1 MAETLTLALTGD
13 VLPTRRLLADGR
25 PACPAAEP
33 VLELLRSADVA
44 IGNFEMPLTRNGEPK
59 EKLLNIRADPEVA
72 DDLPMLG
79 FDCLT
84 VANNHS
90 VDYGWRGLSD
100 TMTALR
106 GAGVQ
111 TIGAGESLEVAA
123 RPAIIEAKGWRVG
136 VVAFSCLLPTG
147 SAAAPDRAGLSPIHV
162 ETSYEI
168 DSYYQMEE
176 PGDPSVVKIRTR
188 VRERDLAF
196 AEQCVRQCRAKVDFL
211 VASVHWG
218 YGSGELL
225 ADYQQPLGR
234 ALIDAGADIVHGHHP
249 HAVHAVEFYGGKAI
263 LYSLGT
269 LIGQQT
275 FLDASEQVKQLW
287 AGMSPDGYV
296 ASLQVEADGSY
307 RLRATPT
314 TLNADRMPERTDG
327 SAFERVSE
335 RLRRLSLPHQADV
348 IVGKDDLAI
357 LPLITGGQD
366 RTAAA

>member
-1 MAETLTLALTGD
+1 MPGSFTLALTGD
-13 VLPTRRLLADGR
+13 VLPTRRLLAKGR
-25 PACPAAEP
+25 PACAAAEP
-33 VLELLRSADVA
+33 VLDVLRSADVA
-44 IGNFEMPLTRNGEPK
+44 VGNFEMPLTGRGEPK
-59 EKLLNIRADPEVA
+59 EKLLNIRAEPEVA
-72 DDLPMLG
+72 EDLHMLG

-90 VDYGWRGLSD
+90 VDYGWVGLSD

-111 TIGAGESLEVAA
+111 TIGAGPTLEEAS
-123 RPAIIEAKGWRVG
+123 RPAIIEANGRRVG

-147 SAAAPDRAGLSPIHV
+147 AAAAADRAGLCPIHI

-176 PGDPSVVKIRTR
+176 PGDPSVVNIRTR
-188 VRERDLAF
+188 VRDRDLAF
-196 AEQCVRQCRAKVDFL
+196 AEQCVRRCRAEVDFL
-211 VASVHWG
+211 VVSIHWG

-225 ADYQQPLGR
+225 ADYQQPLGQ
-234 ALIDAGADIVHGHHP
+234 ALVDAGADIVHGHHP
-249 HAVHAVEFYGGKAI
+249 HAVHAVEFYRGKAL

-269 LIGQQT
+269 LIGQQV

-287 AGMSPDGYV
+287 SGMSPDGYV
-296 ASLQVEADGSY
+296 AQLQVDADNGY
-307 RLRATPT
+307 RLCAIPT
-314 TLNADRMPERTDG
+314 TLNADRLPEKATG
-327 SAFERVSE
+327 QAFERICE

-348 IVGKDDLAI
+348 IVGEGDMTI
-357 LPLITGGQD
+357 SPLVADGES